1 MGSILTG
8 SPFDS
13 TAYLYPWDV
22 VGDPA
27 AARRIAGLGVS
38 SVTLAAAYHS
48 VRAATPRHPG
58 HRVVE
63 ALTAALYVPVRE
75 REWAGQRLT
84 PGDGAAW
91 AGRDSFAKARDALDE
106 AGVASHAWLALTH
119 ADGIA
124 AGGASSPVAPDLCTT
139 NAFGDVYTYALCPS
153 SEEVRRYATTLTA
166 ECVTLAGVDS
176 VTLEAVGP
184 MGFGHLG
191 AHEKTAGADNGP
203 LEDALLSV
211 CFCAAC
217 CSAYDERGGA
227 DALRRS
233 VREALSRPPGTA
245 SGLDASLRNA
255 LGDTTAEVLLDTR
268 RAAALELRASV
279 LDAARSAGASRVTV
293 HCSSEAWAT
302 GSFSAV
308 HDDARELDGVVAAA
322 WPQHP
327 ESVAEVSRLELVADP
342 SVAIGAYCTVLPP
355 TPIDVPQTVAHWSA
369 LVGAGATELHL
380 YHAGLASDARL
391 DFLQAALEQVEALP
405 AAEPTPT
412 ETTPSPTSLS
422 KEPSHD

>member
-1 MGSILTG
+1 MGSIPTR
-8 SPFDS
+8 SSFDS

-27 AARRIAGLGVS
+27 AAGRIARLGVS

-63 ALTAALYVPVRE
+63 APAAALYVPVRE

-84 PGDGAAW
+84 PVDGAAW
-91 AGRDSFAKARDALDE
+91 AGRDSFAKARDALGE
-106 AGVASHAWLALTH
+106 AGVASQAWLALTH
-119 ADGIA
+119 ADAIA
-124 AGGASSPVAPDLCTT
+124 AGGASSPDAPDLCTT

-176 VTLEAVGP
+176 VTLEAAGP

-191 AHEKTAGADNGP
+191 AHEKTAGADNSP

-227 DALRRS
+227 DALRRA
-233 VREALSRPPGTA
+233 VRDALSRAPGTA
-245 SGLDASLRNA
+245 SALDESLRTV
-255 LGDTTAEVLLDTR
+255 LGDTTAEILLDTR
-268 RAAALELRASV
+268 LSASLALRTSV
-279 LDAARSAGASRVTV
+279 LDAARSAGASRVTM

-302 GSFSAV
+302 GPFSALP
-308 HDDARELDGVVAAA
+308 DDARELNGVVAAA

-327 ESVAEVSRLELVADP
+327 ESVAEVTRLGLAAHP
-342 SVAIGAYCTVLPP
+342 SVAIGAHCTVLPP
-355 TPIDVPQTVAHWSA
+355 TPIDVPQTVAYWSA
-369 LVGAGATELHL
+369 LLEAGATELHL

-391 DFLQAALEQVEALP
+391 DLLQAALEQVEALP
-405 AAEPTPT
+405 AAAPTPT
-412 ETTPSPTSLS
+412 VTTPSPTPLS
-422 KEPSHD
+422 KEPTHD